1 MLYLYQLGGGCTCEG
16 LQKAIGLYL
25 RPMGQDAFYSLQIT
39 QCLINTVL
47 KSNKQKKTQFSAH
60 FTCSINICCM
70 NEWMAEM
77 SFQNMIV
84 VYFVF

>member
-47 KSNKQKKTQFSAH
+47 KNKPTKKKHSSQHTLHAQ
-60 FTCSINICCM
+60 
-70 NEWMAEM
+70 
-77 SFQNMIV
+77 
-84 VYFVF
+84 

>member
-47 KSNKQKKTQFSAH
+47 KNKQTKKNTVLSTLYMLNKYLLH
-60 FTCSINICCM
+60 
-70 NEWMAEM
+70 E
-77 SFQNMIV
+77 
-84 VYFVF
+84 